1 MMLRKRA
8 ATALTVMALL
18 VGVMLY
24 AGYMDYRS
32 FLATPLQVP
41 QQGWVLQVTPASSI
55 GDIGQRLKQQGVL
68 ESPLYLQ
75 VYARLHGLAHRIKT
89 GEYAL
94 APDTT
99 PPVLLDQLVKG
110 RVVQYA
116 LTVVEGWTF
125 RRMLQ
130 AVCEHPK
137 IECTLRGLDD
147 PEIMTR
153 MGHPGEHPE
162 GRFFPDTY
170 HFPAG
175 ATDIAFL
182 KRAYAAMEQRLQA
195 AWERR
200 APNLSLQTPYEALI
214 VASIIEKETAAPE
227 ERRDIAGV
235 LLRRLHSGMLLQ
247 TDPTVIYGLGEGFD
261 GNIRSADLSRDTPY
275 NTYTRQGLPP
285 TPIALPGAESIAA
298 AVNPAP
304 GDTLYFVATGDGRHV
319 FSKTLD
325 EHNRAV
331 RRRQFKGQQ
340 GL

>member
-1 MMLRKRA
+1 MMLRKRV
-8 ATALTVMALL
+8 ATALTVLALL
-18 VGVMLY
+18 GIVMLY
-24 AGYMDYRS
+24 AGYRDYRS
-32 FLATPLQVP
+32 FLATPLKVP
-41 QQGWVLQVTPASSI
+41 QPGWVLQVTPASSI

-68 ESPLYLQ
+68 DAPLYWQ
-75 VYARLHGLAHRIKT
+75 VYARLHGLAHRIKA

-94 APDTT
+94 AANTT
-99 PPVLLDQLVKG
+99 PPVLLDQLVQG
-110 RVVQYA
+110 RVVQYP

-125 RRMLQ
+125 RRMLK
-130 AVCEHPK
+130 AICDHPK

-147 PEIMTR
+147 PEIMAR
-153 MGHPGEHPE
+153 LGHPGEHPE

-175 ATDIAFL
+175 TTDIAFL
-182 KRAYAAMEQRLQA
+182 KRAYAAMEQRLQG
-195 AWERR
+195 AWEHRD
-200 APNLSLQTPYEALI
+200 PNLSLQTPYEALI

-235 LLRRLHSGMLLQ
+235 LLRRLRSGMLLQ
-247 TDPTVIYGLGEGFD
+247 TDPTVIYGLGADFD
-261 GNIRSADLSRDTPY
+261 GDIRRADLSRDTPY
-275 NTYTRQGLPP
+275 NTYTRRGLPP
-285 TPIALPGAESIAA
+285 TPIALPSAESIAA

-319 FSKTLD
+319 FSKTLE

-331 RRRQFKGQQ
+331 HRHQLKRQP